1 MPFLSEADRRSL
13 LDLARRAIVEAVS
26 LQKPVESIPRNEVFA
41 EKRGVFVTLT
51 LRGRLRGCIGIVEA
65 FEPLGESIPRC
76 AASAAL
82 HDPRFSP
89 VRAEELHELQ
99 IELSLLSPSEPILP
113 EDIEIGKHGLLIS
126 QGSRRGLLLPQVAAE
141 HKFSR
146 EQFLD
151 ETCRKAG
158 LDAKSWQEPE
168 TQISGFFC
176 EVFSEEGTSGEPL
189 SGNS

>member
-13 LDLARRAIVEAVS
+13 LVLARRAIVGVVS
-26 LQKPVESIPRNEVFA
+26 LQKPIESIPRTGVFA

-51 LRGRLRGCIGIVEA
+51 FRGRLRGCIGFVEA
-65 FEPLGESIPRC
+65 FEPLGESVARC
-76 AASAAL
+76 AASACL

-89 VRAEELHELQ
+89 VRAEELHDLQ
-99 IELSLLSPSEPILP
+99 IELSLLSPPEPILP
-113 EDIEIGKHGLLIS
+113 QDIEIGKHGLLIS
-126 QGSRRGLLLPQVAAE
+126 QGSRRGLLLPQVAGE
-141 HKFSR
+141 HKFSC

-158 LDAKSWQEPE
+158 LNVKAWQEPE

-189 SGNS
+189 PVNS